1 MIGAVATIHRVLH
14 QASWIGLRTE
24 EPSCRDWGLAVFDW
38 PNQIE
43 TGKI

>member
-1 MIGAVATIHRVLH
+1 MGAVATIHRVLH

-24 EPSCRDWGLAVFDW
+24 EPSRCNWGVAAFDW